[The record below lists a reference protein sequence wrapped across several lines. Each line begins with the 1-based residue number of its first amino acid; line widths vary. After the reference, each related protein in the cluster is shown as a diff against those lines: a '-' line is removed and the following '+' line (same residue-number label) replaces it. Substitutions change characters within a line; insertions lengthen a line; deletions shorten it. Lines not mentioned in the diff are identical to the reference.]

1 MSSISSVANSA
12 SSVQSGS
19 TAAVASNDNS
29 ASSLTN
35 EFLTLMVA
43 QINNQNPLEPQD
55 GTEFVSQLA
64 QFSQVES
71 AESLVTLTKNNQI
84 LLDNLQVMGT
94 SNLVNQ
100 PVSVRTDTISAN
112 GKDNI
117 KGSIELKANSNV
129 VNLTLTDALG
139 QSKTVSLGSN
149 KAGMVDFELNI
160 EELGLNGEFSMQVD
174 VDEGQGYSP
183 TVMVNG
189 MVEKVTIP
197 SSGGSALLSVTG
209 VGDVPYYEITQFG

>member
-12 SSVQSGS
+12 PSAQAGS
-19 TAAVASNDNS
+19 TTAVASNDNS

-149 KAGMVDFELNI
+149 KAGMVDFELNT
-160 EELGLNGEFSMQVD
+160 EELGLNGEFSVQVD

-189 MVEKVTIP
+189 TVEKVTIP

>member
-1 MSSISSVANSA
+1 MSSVSNVANNSSSIQSA
-12 SSVQSGS
+12 S
-19 TAAVASNDNS
+19 TAAVATNDNS

-100 PVSVRTDTISAN
+100 PVSVRTDIISAN

-117 KGSIELKANSNV
+117 KGSIDLKANSNV
-129 VNLTLTDALG
+129 VNLILTDGLG
-139 QSKTVSLGSN
+139 QSKTISLGQN
-149 KAGMVDFELNI
+149 RTGMVDFELNA
-160 EELGLNGEFSMQVD
+160 EELDLNGEFAIKVE

-183 TVMVNG
+183 TVTVNG

-197 SSGGSALLSVTG
+197 SSGGSALLHVAG